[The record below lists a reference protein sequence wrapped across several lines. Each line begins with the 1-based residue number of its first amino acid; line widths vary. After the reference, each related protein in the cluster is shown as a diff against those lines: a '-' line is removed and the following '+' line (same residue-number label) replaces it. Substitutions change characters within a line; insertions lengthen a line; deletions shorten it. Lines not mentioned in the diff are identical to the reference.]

1 MTTVYTTPEHDTSM
15 VNSETAETFNG
26 WTNYETWNVAL
37 YIQNEYPIYQV
48 AYRYVEQ
55 CRLDEK
61 VDYTMLADALR
72 IVYGDK
78 TPDGVSW
85 TNISELDTSELDEM
99 LEELV

>member
-1 MTTVYTTPEHDTSM
+1 MQATAT
-15 VNSETAETFNG
+15 ETYNG

-55 CRLDEK
+55 CRRLDEK
-61 VDYTMLADALR
+61 VDYTMLADVLR
-72 IVYGDK
+72 IVHGDK

-85 TNISELDTSELDEM
+85 TDISQLDTTELDEM
-99 LEELV
+99 LEELVD